1 MNNIIYCGDYKFT
14 FEESKSQNIMS
25 TENLHNAEA
34 IKKLK
39 ELSESARTCMFC
51 TELSQLPNNSRP
63 MSLQEC
69 DEEGNLWFISSADSN
84 KNFEIS
90 DDNRVQLYFM
100 NNGSAEYLSIFGK
113 AFIYKDKTTIE
124 EKWSPF
130 ANAWFEEGKEDPKV
144 SIIRV
149 TPDETYY
156 WDTKAGKFVS
166 MVHFITAAIT
176 GNKSEGGDG
185 VEGNLTV

>member
-1 MNNIIYCGDYKFT
+1 
-14 FEESKSQNIMS
+14 MS
-25 TENLHNAEA
+25 TENLHSQEA
-34 IKKLK
+34 VKKLK

-51 TELSQLPNNSRP
+51 TELSTLPNNARP

-69 DEEGNLWFISSADSN
+69 DQEGNLWFISSRDSN
-84 KNFEIS
+84 KNFEIK

-100 NNGSAEYLSIFGK
+100 NNGSSEYLSIFGK
-113 AFIYKDKTTIE
+113 AYIYTDKNTIE
-124 EKWSPF
+124 DKWSSF
-130 ANAWFEEGKEDPKV
+130 ANAWFEEGKDDPKV
-144 SIIRV
+144 TIIRV

-166 MVHFITAAIT
+166 MVTFIASAIT
-176 GNKSEGGDG
+176 GIKTDNSDG

>member
-1 MNNIIYCGDYKFT
+1 
-14 FEESKSQNIMS
+14 MS
-25 TENLHNAEA
+25 TQNLHSQEA
-34 IKKLK
+34 VKKLK
-39 ELSESARTCMFC
+39 ELSESARICMFC
-51 TELSQLPNNSRP
+51 TELSSLPNNARP

-69 DEEGNLWFISSADSN
+69 DQEGNLWFISSSDSN
-84 KNFEIS
+84 KNFEIK

-100 NNGSAEYLSIFGK
+100 NNGSSEYLSIFGK
-113 AFIYKDKTTIE
+113 AYIYTDKNTIE
-124 EKWSPF
+124 DKWSSF

-166 MVHFITAAIT
+166 MLTFITAAVT
-176 GNKSEGGDG
+176 GNKTDNSDG
-185 VEGNLTV
+185 VEGNLKV

>member
-1 MNNIIYCGDYKFT
+1 
-14 FEESKSQNIMS
+14 MS
-25 TENLHNAEA
+25 TENLHSQEA
-34 IKKLK
+34 VKKLK

-51 TELSQLPNNSRP
+51 TELSTLPNNARP

-69 DEEGNLWFISSADSN
+69 DQDGNLWFISSSDSN
-84 KNFEIS
+84 KNFEIK

-100 NNGSAEYLSIFGK
+100 NNGSSEYLSIFGK
-113 AFIYKDKTTIE
+113 AYIYTDKNTIE
-124 EKWSPF
+124 DKWSPF
-130 ANAWFEEGKEDPKV
+130 ANAWFEEGKDDPKV
-144 SIIRV
+144 TIIRV

-166 MVHFITAAIT
+166 MVTFIASAVT
-176 GNKSEGGDG
+176 GIKTDNSDG

>member
-1 MNNIIYCGDYKFT
+1 
-14 FEESKSQNIMS
+14 MS
-25 TENLHNAEA
+25 TENLHSQEA
-34 IKKLK
+34 VKKLK

-51 TELSQLPNNSRP
+51 TELTTLPNNARP

-69 DEEGNLWFISSADSN
+69 DQDGNLWFISSSDSN
-84 KNFEIS
+84 KNFEIK

-100 NNGSAEYLSIFGK
+100 NNGSSEYLSIFGK
-113 AFIYKDKTTIE
+113 AYIYTDKNTIE
-124 EKWSPF
+124 DKWSPF
-130 ANAWFEEGKEDPKV
+130 ANAWFEEGKDDPKV
-144 SIIRV
+144 TIIRV

-166 MVHFITAAIT
+166 MVTFIASAVT
-176 GNKSEGGDG
+176 GIKTDNSDG